1 MSFRLVRNSVTL
13 NDREP
18 RNNGLMAV
26 AMRYFTEFS
35 RFPGTLR
42 KSG

>member
-13 NDREP
+13 NDRKP
-18 RNNGLMAV
+18 RNNSLMAV